1 MYSPTR
7 AKTGLSLPRASRG
20 TPPTP
25 PPDPRATEDGII
37 TKLSVFPKPYQK
49 PHPQL
54 WGTVSS
60 PNSLKQTAEL
70 GFNAVTWRP
79 SVLQIREW
87 CETYASIRSEREGRE
102 FALGEGW
109 AVQRNTYV
117 ADSMEEAKDDAEE
130 AFLRA
135 HGFVSSFHTDVSQS
149 LRFYMN
155 PGEKPT
161 PDMKLDWDLLN
172 ERQFLAGPPG
182 HVAEKVHELQ
192 EVCGINHLLTNFP
205 GGGGIPHNKVMR
217 SLELFGTK
225 GHAAVQERGQGY
237 HAYCRGITI
246 APQTPLILE
255 EVHLAAQK
263 KQSRAYASHI
273 PHR

>member
-1 MYSPTR
+1 MSWPWRNWASTTCGSGSTTWDSRLWQLAQPAHGRRRHGQPNEEHAHRLRLPGPEPLAPSQAGRRCGYPRSPHGRADRDRLRPWPWPRDTVPYHPNADPRDEPKSRQLMRENIEFWSRPGPRMSSPTR
-7 AKTGLSLPRASRG
+7 VRTGPSPARRPVEHPLRPAR
-20 TPPTP
+20 
-25 PPDPRATEDGII
+25 PRATENGII

-130 AFLRA
+130 AFSGPTGSSA
-135 HGFVSSFHTDVSQS
+135 VST
-149 LRFYMN
+149 
-155 PGEKPT
+155 PT
-161 PDMKLDWDLLN
+161 LPS
-172 ERQFLAGPPG
+172 P
-182 HVAEKVHELQ
+182 
-192 EVCGINHLLTNFP
+192 
-205 GGGGIPHNKVMR
+205 
-217 SLELFGTK
+217 S
-225 GHAAVQERGQGY
+225 
-237 HAYCRGITI
+237 
-246 APQTPLILE
+246 
-255 EVHLAAQK
+255 
-263 KQSRAYASHI
+263 AST
-273 PHR
+273 